1 MSVSELLREKCGN
14 MQRWLQGEG
23 CNILIDVDSLPNVQ
37 LTMMAVHLHEH
48 DTAIR
53 NRSFMQ
59 LLADNDLPPSLSQVM
74 DFVQLR
80 TDLHD
85 KFWRY
90 LALFSDA
97 VSGDE

>member
-14 MQRWLQGEG
+14 MQRWLRGEG
-23 CNILIDVDSLPNVQ
+23 CSIPLDVDSLANVQ

-48 DTAIR
+48 DAAIR
-53 NRSFMQ
+53 ERSFDE
-59 LLADNDLPPSLSQVM
+59 LAQDDLPPALSQVLT
-74 DFVQLR
+74 FVMQR
-80 TDLHD
+80 PDLHD